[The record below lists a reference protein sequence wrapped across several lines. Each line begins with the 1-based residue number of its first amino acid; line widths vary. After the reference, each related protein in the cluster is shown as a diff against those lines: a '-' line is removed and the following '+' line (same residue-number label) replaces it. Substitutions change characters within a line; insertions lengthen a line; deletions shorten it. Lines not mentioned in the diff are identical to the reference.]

1 VAHMTAETK
10 LGAEVLGD
18 AEVNSPLRYHKRER
32 VPGLR
37 SLGGTSRAPVGQRG
51 SASLRHVFIRK
62 LAFLVGAKLSRMGQ
76 ANEQGKKLS
85 SRAKAQFESASDMV
99 ALQGSGMN

>member
-37 SLGGTSRAPVGQRG
+37 SLGAQAGHPWVSEGRPRFAM
-51 SASLRHVFIRK
+51 SL
-62 LAFLVGAKLSRMGQ
+62 
-76 ANEQGKKLS
+76 
-85 SRAKAQFESASDMV
+85 
-99 ALQGSGMN
+99 